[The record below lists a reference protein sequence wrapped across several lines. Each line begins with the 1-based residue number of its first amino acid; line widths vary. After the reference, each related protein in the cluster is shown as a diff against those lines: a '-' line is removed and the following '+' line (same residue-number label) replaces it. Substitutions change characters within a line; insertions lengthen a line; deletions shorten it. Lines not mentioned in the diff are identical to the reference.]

1 MDIGNV
7 LTLIGS
13 LIVFLLGLFLVML
26 KGLKSDLIRIEGEVL
41 SKASTQ
47 DMKDLENEIKERVL
61 RPDCVREMDKL
72 IKEFKDVKDEFRD
85 VEKDVTALIR
95 GKL

>member
-1 MDIGNV
+1 MEIGNV

-26 KGLKSDLIRIEGEVL
+26 KGLKGDLMRIEGEVL
-41 SKASTQ
+41 SKASSQ
-47 DMKDLENEIKERVL
+47 DMKDLEDKIHERVL

-72 IKEFKDVKDEFRD
+72 IQEFKCVERD
-85 VEKDVTALIR
+85 VTLLIR